1 MNKLFKFYCGD
12 ILVLL
17 PLHQVIKIEFVK
29 GDKEWEEDNSMF
41 IYFNTNDGEY
51 LNYRFF
57 YAEKDEQIIVKA
69 MEDFYTNNI
78 FVWELETELPFVTN

>member
-29 GDKEWEEDNSMF
+29 GDKEWEQDNSML
-41 IYFNTNDGEY
+41 IYFNTNDGEC
-51 LNYRFF
+51 LNYNFY